1 MLPPFQMVV
10 LLTPFSNSE
19 LDTTNA
25 TTSEGKMKL
34 GGGAELYITVDEN
47 VHLGP

>member
-1 MLPPFQMVV
+1 MVPPFQMVV
-10 LLTPFSNSE
+10 FLTSFSNSE

-25 TTSEGKMKL
+25 TASEGKIEL
-34 GGGAELYITVDEN
+34 GGGAELYIIVDEN

>member
-1 MLPPFQMVV
+1 MVV
-10 LLTPFSNSE
+10 FLTSFSNSE

-25 TTSEGKMKL
+25 TASEGKIEL
-34 GGGAELYITVDEN
+34 GGGAELYIIVDEN